1 MARHSL
7 KIRLLA
13 IQAITVFVALG
24 LTGVVLTYLFER
36 HVERRISTEL
46 DTYITQI
53 AARLSFD
60 AEGKPLLGGK
70 LADPR
75 FEKIYGGLYWQ
86 VNNET
91 SNKSSHSR
99 SLWDI
104 ALTLPVDTPGFGKVH
119 IHTTKGPE
127 GTHILVHERRLI
139 FKSSLGDQICRI
151 IVAIDLA
158 ELRAMASEFLYDVA
172 ISLFVLG
179 LFLLLAGWIQVM
191 IGLKPLSL
199 IQKSIAS
206 IRSGKE
212 ARIDTIMPLEVTPL
226 VDEVNSLL
234 TAQEKV
240 LSKARNRAD
249 NLAHGFKTP
258 LTALKSDVRRLRE
271 KGEDKIAADI
281 EATTQ
286 LMHRQIERELT
297 KARIRHIGYMPVIA
311 VFPII
316 QSIVKTLQRTPN
328 GKDKNFQVRCHHDLH
343 VQVDKDDMAE
353 ILGNLLENGAKYAG
367 HKIIVHVFPKE
378 QAVIFQ
384 IEDDGIGISN
394 FQMEVAQKRGIRLD
408 ESMTGSGLGLAIV
421 NDVLEAYKQDLKL
434 EKSSLG
440 GLKASFQLPLQSKT
454 CDNLQ

>member
-1 MARHSL
+1 MTRHSL

-13 IQAITVFVALG
+13 IQAITVLVALG
-24 LTGVVLTYLFER
+24 LTGFVLGYLFER
-36 HVERRISTEL
+36 HVERRISSEL

-60 AEGKPLLGGK
+60 SSGKPLLEGK

-86 VNNET
+86 INNET
-91 SNKSSHSR
+91 SHKSSHSR

-104 ALTLPVDTPGFGKVH
+104 ALTLPVDSPGFGKVH

-127 GTHILVHERRLI
+127 GTDILVHERRLI
-139 FKSSLGDQICRI
+139 FKSSLGNKTSRI

-158 ELRAMASEFLYDVA
+158 ELRAMGSEFSYDVA
-172 ISLFVLG
+172 VALLVLG

-199 IQKSIAS
+199 IQKSITA
-206 IRSGKE
+206 IRSGK
-212 ARIDTIMPLEVTPL
+212 ATRIDTVMPLEVTPL

-234 TAQEKV
+234 AAQEKV
-240 LSKARNRAD
+240 ISKAKSRAD

-258 LTALKSDVRRLRE
+258 LTALKSDARRLRN
-271 KGEDKIAADI
+271 KGENKIAADV

-286 LMHRQIERELT
+286 LMHRQIERELA
-297 KARIRHIGYMPVIA
+297 KARIRHIGYMPEIA
-311 VFPII
+311 VLPLI
-316 QSIVKTLQRTPN
+316 QSIVNTLQRTPD
-328 GKDKNFQVRCHHDLH
+328 GKDKNFQVRCIHDLH
-343 VQVDKDDMAE
+343 VQVDKDDMTE
-353 ILGNLLENGAKYAG
+353 ILGNLLENAVKYAD
-367 HKIIVHVFPKE
+367 HKIIVRVFTKE
-378 QAVIFQ
+378 QVVIFQ

-394 FQMEVAQKRGIRLD
+394 SQMEMAQKRGVRLD
-408 ESMTGSGLGLAIV
+408 ESVTGSGIGLAIV

-434 EKSSLG
+434 GKSSLG
-440 GLKASFQLPLQSKT
+440 GLKASFQLPFQNKM
-454 CDNLQ
+454 